1 MQIIS
6 FFVNL
11 WSHSSDYAPSH
22 LRGCSESPPRMVREW
37 SEDGPSQLRYTSDYG
52 PTQILLKM
60 VIKKQNGVT
69 INRSFLRLIFNI
81 NLEFCL
87 N

>member
-11 WSHSSDYAPSH
+11 WSHSSEDAPSH
-22 LRGCSESPPRMVREW
+22 LREW
-37 SEDGPSQLRYTSDYG
+37 SEDGPRMVRVSSVIPPLYLRLWSDSNFTENG
-52 PTQILLKM
+52 NQ
-60 VIKKQNGVT
+60 KQNGVT
-69 INRSFLRLIFNI
+69 INRPFLRLIFNI